1 MENKIYIMNGKRY
14 KQIEIEC
21 STMSQERT
29 VFFLVPEAEET
40 KYTLYLND
48 CLYACHFTIAEIV
61 EDAKEN
67 NMDLYYMCTM
77 YDDGIENELS

>member
-21 STMSQERT
+21 STMAQEKT

-40 KYTLYLND
+40 KYILYLND

>member
-1 MENKIYIMNGKRY
+1 MENKIYIMNEKRY

-21 STMSQERT
+21 DRMTQTKT

-48 CLYACHFTIAEIV
+48 CLYACDFTIAEII
-61 EDAKEN
+61 EDAKES

-77 YDDGIENELS
+77 YDDGIENELF

>member
-29 VFFLVPEAEET
+29 VFFLAPEAEGT